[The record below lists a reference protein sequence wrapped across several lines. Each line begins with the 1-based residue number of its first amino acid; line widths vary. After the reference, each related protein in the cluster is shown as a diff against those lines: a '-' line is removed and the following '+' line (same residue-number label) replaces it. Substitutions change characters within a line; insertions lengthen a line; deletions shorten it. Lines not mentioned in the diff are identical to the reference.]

1 MAVHLTPHWFIGIVE
16 NVDDEEKLGRVQVR
30 MINEHS
36 NRVDSSKLYWALP
49 LMPVFSANKFGV
61 GIAPVGIKPGTQ
73 VVGFFL
79 DGGGKTQPVIIGS
92 WPVNSE
98 RGHSVAGVAQ
108 GDGPVVKDRVFYEPE
123 SQYAAAYPYN
133 QTITTARGHV
143 IEIDDTPDAER
154 IHIFHRSGSY
164 IEMNPDGS
172 VVCKAADQSYD
183 ISMKDKNIVANS
195 GDVSIVSVDGEVNI
209 TSSKTINIL
218 SQEGAVN
225 IRAALIGLN
234 G

>member
-1 MAVHLTPHWFIGIVE
+1 MSSQLNPFWFLAIVE
-16 NVDDEEKLGRVQVR
+16 NVEDEDKLGRVQIR
-30 MINEHS
+30 LISDHS
-36 NRVDSSKLYWALP
+36 NRVDSAKLYWALP
-49 LMPVFSANKFGV
+49 LIPVISANKFGV

-79 DGGGKTQPVIIGS
+79 DGNGKTQPVIIGS
-92 WPVNSE
+92 WPVVSE

-108 GDGPVVKDRVFYEPE
+108 GDGPVVKDRLFYEPE

-172 VVCKAADQSYD
+172 VVCKAADKSYD
-183 ISMKDKNIVANS
+183 ISIKDKNIVANS
-195 GDVSIVSVDGEVNI
+195 GDVSIVAVDGEINL
-209 TSSKTINIL
+209 TCSKTINVL

>member
-1 MAVHLTPHWFIGIVE
+1 MSSQLNPFWFLAIVE
-16 NVDDEEKLGRVQVR
+16 NVEDEDKLGRVQIR
-30 MINEHS
+30 LISDHS
-36 NRVDSSKLYWALP
+36 NRVDSAKLYWALP
-49 LMPVFSANKFGV
+49 LIPVISANKFGV
-61 GIAPVGIKPGTQ
+61 GIDPVGIKPGTQ

-79 DGGGKTQPVIIGS
+79 DGNGKTQPVIIGS
-92 WPVNSE
+92 WPVVSE

-108 GDGPVVKDRVFYEPE
+108 GDGPVVKDRLFYEPE

-172 VVCKAADQSYD
+172 VVCKAADKSYD
-183 ISMKDKNIVANS
+183 ISIKDKNIVANS
-195 GDVSIVSVDGEVNI
+195 GDVSIVAVDGEINL
-209 TSSKTINIL
+209 TCSKTINVL